1 MIHELDTNLTTQIV
15 TPTSLPRSLILGVKF
30 EFGSGVMNCLYG
42 SWCEKECEK
51 FAPAQAAGGQHEQVP
66 KQMQ

>member
-1 MIHELDTNLTTQIV
+1 M
-15 TPTSLPRSLILGVKF
+15 GVDVKK
-30 EFGSGVMNCLYG
+30 N
-42 SWCEKECEK
+42 EK